1 MSPPRR
7 LGVAAIVVVSM
18 LVSHV
23 GTARA
28 QDPYV
33 CLDDLSDDEVRHRL
47 LFIESHIAQHSQ
59 YSKLWWW
66 GWLTVIGGAGL
77 GYWTAFALT
86 QEGSDPQEYRAARER
101 LFINAA
107 GATLLTTQL
116 SVFAMTSAHAK
127 RKLRRMPTGTPE
139 ERRARL
145 RQATVLLER
154 AAKRQ
159 TLGISPMAHVGGPF
173 WAIGTGS
180 YLVSRDHPAFF
191 IASAYV
197 MPFII
202 SEARILSQP
211 RASIDAFREYRS
223 MACYGRAGYAM
234 PPSPARTRVD
244 WDVGMGPG
252 GLAFSLTF

>member
-1 MSPPRR
+1 MSSPRR
-7 LGVAAIVVVSM
+7 PGVVAIVLASM
-18 LVSHV
+18 LLSHV

-33 CLDDLSDDEVRHRL
+33 CIEDLSDDEVRHRL
-47 LFIESHIAQHSQ
+47 RFIESHIAEHSQ

-77 GYWTAFALT
+77 GYWGAFALT
-86 QEGSDPQEYRAARER
+86 REGDDPQAYRAARER

-127 RKLRRMPTGTPE
+127 RKLRRMPAGTPA

-154 AAKRQ
+154 ASKRQ
-159 TLGISPMAHVGGPF
+159 QLGTSPMAHVGGPF
-173 WAIGTGS
+173 WAIGTGT
-180 YLVSRDHPAFF
+180 YLATRDHPSFF
-191 IASAYV
+191 VASAYV

-211 RASIDAFREYRS
+211 RAAIDAFREYRV
-223 MACYGRAGYAM
+223 MACYGRAGYAIPM
-234 PPSPARTRVD
+234 SPARSRVE

-252 GLAFSLTF
+252 GLAFRLAF